1 MSRSLVNVGP
11 GETAR
16 VKEVGGDAGAA
27 RRLMDLG
34 LVRGTSI
41 KVVRVAPLGDPIEV
55 TLRGFMLTL
64 RRAEA
69 AHVVVE

>member
-1 MSRSLVNVGP
+1 
-11 GETAR
+11 
-16 VKEVGGDAGAA
+16 
-27 RRLMDLG
+27 MDLG
-34 LVRGTSI
+34 LIRGTQI

-69 AHVVVE
+69 ACIEVE

>member
-1 MSRSLVNVGP
+1 MNVQP
-11 GETAR
+11 GESAR
-16 VKEVGGDAGAA
+16 IAQVGGDFSAA

-34 LVRGTSI
+34 LIRGTSI

-55 TLRGFMLTL
+55 SLRGFMLTL

-69 AHVVVE
+69 EHVVVE